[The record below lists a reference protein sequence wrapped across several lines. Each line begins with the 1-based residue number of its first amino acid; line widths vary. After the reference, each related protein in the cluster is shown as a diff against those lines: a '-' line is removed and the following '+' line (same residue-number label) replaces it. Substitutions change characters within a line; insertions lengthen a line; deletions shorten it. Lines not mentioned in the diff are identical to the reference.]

1 MTRRLMGCL
10 FAFLL
15 MNQAGLNAAGPDF
28 QQEVLPLL
36 KSRCVA
42 CHGPARREASLNLA
56 LPPGI
61 KRGGKSGPVIVAGDL
76 SRSLLW
82 KRVSAG
88 EMPVDHPLPADEQEL
103 LRRWIVDGA
112 HGLPTDVPA
121 KPVRDEHW
129 AFQPLG
135 RVPLPVVPSET
146 RLLTPIDH
154 FIADKLKAAGLK
166 LSPEASREV
175 LIRRVC
181 FDLTGLPPSLE
192 ETDRF
197 LNDQRTDAYEQMV
210 EQYLNSH
217 QYGERWGKYW
227 LDAAGYADSNGYFG
241 ADTDRPLAYRYRDY
255 VIRSINADKPWD
267 QFIREQLAGD
277 ELAGFRTGGDVRP
290 ETVELLEAAH
300 FLRNSPDGTDSSDG
314 NPDEVRA
321 DKYAVLE
328 GTQQIIGSA
337 LLGLTV
343 QCARCHDHKFEPFS
357 QRDYYRLQA
366 VIYPAFNIEQ
376 WVLPKNREITTASAA
391 ELAAWK
397 AEVKAVDQKIA
408 ARRQQFSDWARQ
420 HRQRGR
426 ELFADSFDP
435 SRPLAEA
442 WSNTVPGDSSP
453 AGVPAIQVDQK
464 VAPGAEATAGTL
476 HLIESGAAGDRAL
489 STKKTFDWTPD
500 DVGGWIQ
507 VTFDLVAG
515 GDTAPYVGYFIA
527 LRDFNDTKPMLAGG
541 NILLD
546 GAAAGQA
553 AVHVDYPGADDQGR
567 GKIGKSGYTPGRNY
581 GVRITNLGDG
591 KYEARQVVDG
601 VPEEGIVTMTAAD
614 LPEGGFGF
622 EYCCG
627 RSFVV
632 DNVLIEQGVPDS
644 KLDAAERQLADEHR
658 AKRKELDADIKALEA
673 TRPKLIGRLAAV
685 SQPAGASPVVRM
697 LNRGEYKSPGDP
709 VTPGSPLVLS
719 DESNP
724 ADFVTNEKSEKG
736 AKDSPGP
743 RLAFAKWVTQPDSRA
758 AALLARVT
766 VNRWWQHHFGTGI
779 VATADNL
786 GYSGAS
792 PSHPELL
799 DLLAGEL
806 IRQNW
811 SAKGIHR
818 MILHSAVYRQSS
830 RPVPTAEQKDPDGRL
845 LARFPLRRLDSESIR
860 DAMLAASG
868 ELDPAMYGPYVPTQV
883 GSDGDVFVGESVSG
897 SLRRSLYLQQRRT
910 QVVGLLEVFDA
921 PSIVFN
927 CTARPRTTVPLQSL
941 KLLNSDF
948 VRARAAG
955 LARRVRSSPEIAEE
969 QAMVNAFRITWGRR
983 PTAEEQAAPRRFL
996 TEQTQEYAGRP
1007 NAVQAAWVDLCQ
1019 MLLASNAFLYI
1030 E

>member
-1 MTRRLMGCL
+1 MTRRWMGCL
-10 FAFLL
+10 IAFLL
-15 MNQAGLNAAGPDF
+15 LNQPWLAAAGPDF
-28 QQEVLPLL
+28 NQDILPLL

-42 CHGPARREASLNLA
+42 CHGPARREANLNLA

-61 KRGGKSGPVIVAGDL
+61 KRGGKNGPVIVSGDL

-82 KRVSAG
+82 KRVSVG
-88 EMPVDHPLPADEQEL
+88 EMPVDHPLPAEEQDL

-112 HGLPTDVPA
+112 HGLPADVSA
-121 KPVRDEHW
+121 KPIRDEHW

-135 RVPLPVVPSET
+135 RVPLPVVPGEP

-154 FIADKLKAAGLK
+154 FIADRLKAAGLK

-192 ETDRF
+192 EIDRF
-197 LNDQRTDAYEQMV
+197 LNDQRPDAYEQMV
-210 EQYLNSH
+210 EHYLNSR

-277 ELAGFRTGGDVRP
+277 ELSGFRTGGDVRP
-290 ETVELLEAAH
+290 EMVELLEAVH
-300 FLRNSPDGTDSSDG
+300 FLRNSPDGTDNSDG

-328 GTQQIIGSA
+328 GTQQIIGST

-366 VIYPAFNIEQ
+366 VIYPAFNIDQ
-376 WVLPKNREITTASAA
+376 WVLPKNREISTASAA
-391 ELAAWK
+391 ELAAWN

-435 SRPLAEA
+435 GRPLAET
-442 WSNTVPGDSSP
+442 WSNTVPGDTSP

-464 VAPGAEATAGTL
+464 SAPGAEATQGTL

-489 STKKTFDWTPD
+489 STKKTFDWTPEE
-500 DVGGWIQ
+500 VGGWIQ
-507 VTFDLVAG
+507 ATFDLVGG

-527 LRDFNDTKPMLAGG
+527 LRDFNDTKPTFRGG

-567 GKIGKSGYTPGRNY
+567 GKIGKSGYVPGRNY
-581 GVRITNLGDG
+581 GVRITNLGEG

-601 VPEEGIVTMTAAD
+601 VPEEGTVTLTEAD
-614 LPEGGFGF
+614 LPEGAFGF

-658 AKRKELDADIKALEA
+658 ARRKELDTDIRALEA
-673 TRPKLIGRLAAV
+673 TRPKPIGRLAAV
-685 SQPAGASPVVRM
+685 SQPAGASPVVRL

-719 DESNP
+719 DETNP
-724 ADFVTNEKSEKG
+724 AEFVTAPATDKG
-736 AKDSPGP
+736 VTEVPGP
-743 RLAFAKWVTQPDSRA
+743 RLTFAKWVTQPDSRA

-786 GYSGAS
+786 GYSGSS

-811 SAKGIHR
+811 SAKGVHR

-830 RPVPTAEQKDPDGRL
+830 RPVAAADQLDPDGRL

-868 ELDPAMYGPYVPTQV
+868 ELDPAMFGPYVPTQV
-883 GSDGDVFVGESVSG
+883 AGDGDVFVGESVPG

-941 KLLNSDF
+941 KLLNSEF

-955 LARRVRSSPEIAEE
+955 LARRVRPSPDVAEE
-969 QAMVNAFRITWGRR
+969 QVMINAFRISWGRR
-983 PTAEEQAAPRRFL
+983 PTDEEQGAAKRFL
-996 TEQTQEYAGRP
+996 MEQTSEYGGRP
-1007 NAVQAAWVDLCQ
+1007 NAVQAAWVDFCQ